1 MEIII
6 NTLCSVVIAIQT
18 VIETS
23 VRLLIDI
30 ELMQPMALI
39 CRLNLHVLNN

>member
-1 MEIII
+1 MIVSI
-6 NTLCSVVIAIQT
+6 LCSVVIAIQT
-18 VIETS
+18 IIETS

-39 CRLNLHVLNN
+39 CRLNLHFLNN